1 MCVSC
6 HAPRERVSWNFFNWF
21 RRKFALR
28 HAPRERV
35 SWNLSRFVNTAEVY
49 RHAPR
54 ERVSWNCAFIQFLTI
69 SPVTLHVSVWVEM
82 LINGVRQIPPCVTL
96 HVSVWVEILKWGR
109 RRRNYMS
116 RSTWAC
122 ELKYQ
127 RDIIK
132 LEVNESRSTWAC
144 ELKFIIDIMINY
156 NSTSRSTWACEL
168 KCRSSSSSVS
178 RPVVTLH
185 VSVWVEISLRST
197 SRTRKKVTLHVSVW
211 VEISL
216 TVVGSQLR
224 MSRST
229 WACELKYQCC
239 HMPERDN

>member
-1 MCVSC
+1 MSWNVDWQVIIDRTKGHAPRERVSWNFNSCAVTILQWC
-6 HAPRERVSWNFFNWF
+6 HAPRERVSWN
-21 RRKFALR
+21 
-28 HAPRERV
+28 RV
-35 SWNLSRFVNTAEVY
+35 VHGWAGQRL
-49 RHAPR
+49 
-54 ERVSWNCAFIQFLTI
+54 
-69 SPVTLHVSVWVEM
+69 
-82 LINGVRQIPPCVTL
+82 VTL
-96 HVSVWVEILKWGR
+96 HVSVWVEIEEEMLRVSMG
-109 RRRNYMS
+109 
-116 RSTWAC
+116 
-122 ELKYQ
+122 
-127 RDIIK
+127 
-132 LEVNESRSTWAC
+132 ESRSTWAC

-229 WACELKYQCC
+229 WACELKFSTYLCC
-239 HMPERDN
+239 KSPQGSRSTWACELKSL

>member
-1 MCVSC
+1 MISSRSTWACELKCGRAKPHKSC
-6 HAPRERVSWNFFNWF
+6 G
-21 RRKFALR
+21 R

-35 SWNLSRFVNTAEVY
+35 SWNL
-49 RHAPR
+49 
-54 ERVSWNCAFIQFLTI
+54 
-69 SPVTLHVSVWVEM
+69 
-82 LINGVRQIPPCVTL
+82 LIRSQDNVILVTL
-96 HVSVWVEILKWGR
+96 HVSVWVEIKSLK
-109 RRRNYMS
+109 S
-116 RSTWAC
+116 LTVT
-122 ELKYQ
+122 LK
-127 RDIIK
+127 
-132 LEVNESRSTWAC
+132 ESRSTWAC
-144 ELKFIIDIMINY
+144 ELKFL
-156 NSTSRSTWACEL
+156 STFTQTFL
-168 KCRSSSSSVS
+168 HY
-178 RPVVTLH
+178 VTLH